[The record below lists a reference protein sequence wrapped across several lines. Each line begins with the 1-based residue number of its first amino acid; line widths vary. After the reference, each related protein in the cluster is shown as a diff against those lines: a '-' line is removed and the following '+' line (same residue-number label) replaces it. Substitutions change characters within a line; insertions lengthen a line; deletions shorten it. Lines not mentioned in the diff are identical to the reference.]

1 MKVSLLCCR
10 SVHTIVCLT
19 AAIIMLTLQIKVKK
33 LKLNCHDLLCHVG
46 FLDIDVLKGNIM
58 ARSSM
63 QKKKILLVM
72 KELLEKTDENHPLS
86 MPDLILMLSEN
97 GISAERKS
105 IYHDI
110 EVLREFGIDIENRR
124 EKPAGYYVANRDF
137 ELPELKILV
146 DAVQCTRFITK
157 KKSDELIRKLENLAS
172 KSQAVQLQRQV
183 FIVNRNKVMN
193 ENIYYSVD
201 QIHTA
206 ISQNAKIRFQYFEW
220 TVAKKTRLRREGM
233 FYEISPWALTWDDE
247 NYYMIGYDRMGEC
260 IKHYR
265 VDKMINLEVMKRSR
279 EGKELFAR
287 FDLVSYSQKVF
298 GMFGGDESFIITV
311 RVSVSRQFFGWLFA
325 LGDRVR
331 IEGPSRVAGQFI
343 DQMKVVSE
351 VYK

>member
-1 MKVSLLCCR
+1 
-10 SVHTIVCLT
+10 
-19 AAIIMLTLQIKVKK
+19 
-33 LKLNCHDLLCHVG
+33 
-46 FLDIDVLKGNIM
+46 
-58 ARSSM
+58 
-63 QKKKILLVM
+63 
-72 KELLEKTDENHPLS
+72 
-86 MPDLILMLSEN
+86 
-97 GISAERKS
+97 
-105 IYHDI
+105 
-110 EVLREFGIDIENRR
+110 
-124 EKPAGYYVANRDF
+124 
-137 ELPELKILV
+137 
-146 DAVQCTRFITK
+146 
-157 KKSDELIRKLENLAS
+157 
-172 KSQAVQLQRQV
+172 
-183 FIVNRNKVMN
+183 MN